1 MRPHVII
8 LLPHRTRL
16 RPQLIASSCMIHRR
30 GKYGRY
36 TPSFRLSHTV
46 HRRYELTYIPGT
58 QSSRQDLATS
68 LVYFIDGI
76 ERFVTAG
83 GSISQ
88 PIDHTPTLTI
98 YSPHFRNQFTL
109 LFGISLVD
117 AHCICSH
124 HAPSL
129 HNVSLSQCFQGVLE
143 IHSSFERDSVDID

>member
-36 TPSFRLSHTV
+36 IPSFRLSHTV
-46 HRRYELTYIPGT
+46 HRRYKLTCIPGT
-58 QSSRQDLATS
+58 QSSRQDSATS
-68 LVYFIDGI
+68 LVYFIDEI

-83 GSISQ
+83 GGISQ
-88 PIDHTPTLTI
+88 PIDHTPTLAI
-98 YSPHFRNQFTL
+98 HFPHSRDRSAL

-117 AHCICSH
+117 AHCICLH
-124 HAPSL
+124 HPSSL

-143 IHSSFERDSVDID
+143 IHSSFDRDSVDID